1 MDVLGRSCVKV
12 ARLDFSI
19 FYVAIKKDME
29 NRLPLTAF
37 SDKAE
42 DLLTYEQCVLC

>member
-1 MDVLGRSCVKV
+1 MRQGGSIGFF
-12 ARLDFSI
+12 RLLAF
-19 FYVAIKKDME
+19 ATLPLKKDME